1 MNSYQQRHHYLTERR
16 PEDRTFIMDL
26 SLKRVNLHILTHGC
40 FLMVI
45 DFDKIWA
52 GTFNGKGRETI
63 ILDLSKFG
71 LKQGLE
77 FDQ

>member
-1 MNSYQQRHHYLTERR
+1 
-16 PEDRTFIMDL
+16 
-26 SLKRVNLHILTHGC
+26 
-40 FLMVI
+40 MVI

-52 GTFNGKGRETI
+52 GTFNVKGRETI